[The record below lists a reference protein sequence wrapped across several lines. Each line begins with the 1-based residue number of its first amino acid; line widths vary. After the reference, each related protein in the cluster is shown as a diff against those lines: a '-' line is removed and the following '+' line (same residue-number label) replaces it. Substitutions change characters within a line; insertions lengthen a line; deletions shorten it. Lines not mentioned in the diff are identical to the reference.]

1 MGGDWRSSEV
11 HPFSGSNFL
20 HLYLLPD
27 FEHLQL
33 GLSQSFLGL
42 DQSLGGGQRVGGSG
56 LVDGDTGNF
65 TNRKPRPLE
74 AINLRSGKINLNMRY
89 IRNATKLYD
98 TTYLDDPSL
107 NDGVIEPDESDF
119 SVLSPGHGDETKPL
133 ASLVVVDDFSFLHV
147 SKLSKEHDEVVLPGI
162 ICRVITRNGINGKLY
177 LKRKG
182 MLETWSL
189 LGRLES
195 PPEDL
200 LIG

>member
-27 FEHLQL
+27 FEYLQL

-74 AINLRSGKINLNMRY
+74 AINLGSGKINLNMRY
-89 IRNATKLYD
+89 VRNATKTLPPINLLNLSYYQIL
-98 TTYLDDPSL
+98 TFYYKCNSSL
-107 NDGVIEPDESDF
+107 KSGCM
-119 SVLSPGHGDETKPL
+119 K
-133 ASLVVVDDFSFLHV
+133 
-147 SKLSKEHDEVVLPGI
+147 
-162 ICRVITRNGINGKLY
+162 
-177 LKRKG
+177 
-182 MLETWSL
+182 
-189 LGRLES
+189 
-195 PPEDL
+195 
-200 LIG
+200 